1 MKTLFTLLF
10 TIIISLPVFS
20 QDNAKAKDIRKLLDL
35 TGAIKVGIKT
45 LESAIE
51 LQKKANPNIPGEF
64 WIEFKRQISEDVFA
78 NMILPIY
85 DKHYTHQEIIELI
98 AFYQTPIGQKTITVL
113 PQITQESMTAGQ
125 ELGKKVGLNVAE
137 KLKAEGKL

>member
-1 MKTLFTLLF
+1 M
-10 TIIISLPVFS
+10 
-20 QDNAKAKDIRKLLDL
+20 
-35 TGAIKVGIKT
+35 
-45 LESAIE
+45 ESAIE
-51 LQKKANPNIPGEF
+51 LQIKANPNIPVEF
-64 WIEFKRQISEDVFA
+64 WDEFKKQISKDVFA

-85 DKHYTHQEIIELI
+85 DKHYTHQEITELI

-113 PQITQESMTAGQ
+113 PQIAQESMTAGQ